1 MENQVYR
8 IRMSDEYK
16 LELYV
21 CDTNELNPHRDIKE
35 IGVVVYKDGEQI
47 DGDIDEME
55 LDSLIK
61 YLTKCKE
68 YISKFNANSKS
79 TCEHNVDD
87 LIRLNSSGF
96 KCKCGKEVTYF

>member
-8 IRMSDEYK
+8 IEMSDKYK

-35 IGVVVYKDGEQI
+35 IGVVVFKDGEQI
-47 DGDIDEME
+47 DGDIDEIG

-61 YLTKCKE
+61 FLTDCKKHILE
-68 YISKFNANSKS
+68 FNANSKP
-79 TCEHNVDD
+79 TDE
-87 LIRLNSSGF
+87 
-96 KCKCGKEVTYF
+96 T

>member
-8 IRMSDEYK
+8 IEMSEKYK

-35 IGVVVYKDGEQI
+35 IGVVVFRDGEQI
-47 DGDIDEME
+47 DGDINEMG

-61 YLTKCKE
+61 FLTDCKK
-68 YISKFNANSKS
+68 YISEFN
-79 TCEHNVDD
+79 
-87 LIRLNSSGF
+87 
-96 KCKCGKEVTYF
+96 

>member
-8 IRMSDEYK
+8 IEMSDKYK

-35 IGVVVYKDGEQI
+35 IGVVVFKDGEQI
-47 DGDIDEME
+47 DGDIDEMG

-61 YLTKCKE
+61 FLTDCKQH
-68 YISKFNANSKS
+68 ISTFNANSKP
-79 TCEHNVDD
+79 TDE
-87 LIRLNSSGF
+87 
-96 KCKCGKEVTYF
+96 T